1 MNAKTE
7 TTTDAQNELIA
18 QVKAGRRVSA
28 PIFAVTTPDQAAVE
42 RLICENLNNDTV
54 PKVAW
59 DLVRGVRPRNP
70 KGLEVLQSFGEQR
83 LDQTQQDPISFLS
96 LALELP
102 QDTIVFM
109 HSANRFLEDAA
120 VMQAVLNLRDEFKGD
135 RRTLIL
141 LGPSMRLPAELIGSI
156 VEVDDPL
163 PTDERLCEI
172 VRAQVDAVDAGQL
185 EFEPTDELIAHAAEH
200 LKGTMAFGAEQSA
213 AMALRKAGFDNGL
226 LNSAAK
232 KLIEQTQGLTFEVG
246 GETFDDIGGL
256 EFAKRFGE
264 RLGHGPER
272 PTVIVRVEELEKA
285 MSGASGGDL
294 SGTSADALQVL
305 LSEME
310 DNGWSGLLAYGAP
323 GAGKSLYSKSLAN
336 TLGAKGLRFDPNAT
350 KGSLV
355 GQSEQNIRAAMKTL
369 KTIGGTR
376 VFFVASV
383 NRLENLPPELQ
394 RRFRCGVWFFDLPTD
409 EQRPAIWAINRAKHS
424 IPEDYE
430 TPDQTD
436 LTGADIRNICETAH
450 RLDCTLIEALEFVV
464 PLKTQSPAAIA
475 EARANAKDRFID
487 ANQGGC
493 YKLPADRKAAARKGR
508 KRQVALE
515 D

>member
-1 MNAKTE
+1 M
-7 TTTDAQNELIA
+7 TTQAQNELIRA
-18 QVKAGRRVSA
+18 IKAGRRVSV
-28 PIFAVTTPDQAAVE
+28 PVFAVTTPDQAAVE
-42 RLICENLNNDTV
+42 RLICEHLNDDQV

-70 KGLEVLQSFGEQR
+70 KGLEVLQSFGEQA
-83 LDQTQQDPISFLS
+83 LNQTQQDPIAFLS

-102 QDTIVFM
+102 ESCIVFM
-109 HSANRFLEDAA
+109 HSAHRFLSDAA
-120 VMQAVLNLRDEFKGD
+120 VAQAVLNLRDEFKSD
-135 RRTLIL
+135 RRTLL
-141 LGPSMRLPAELIGSI
+141 MLGPSMELPSELIGSV

-163 PTDERLCEI
+163 PNDERLREI
-172 VRAQVDAVDAGQL
+172 VRSQLEAVDADQL
-185 EFEPTDELIAHAAEH
+185 EFEVTDELVAHTAEH

-213 AMALRKAGFDNGL
+213 AMALRKAGFDGDL
-226 LNSAAK
+226 LNGAAK

-256 EFAKRFGE
+256 EFAKEFGQ
-264 RLGHGPER
+264 RLGNGPER

-310 DNGWSGLLAYGAP
+310 DNGWSGMLAYGAP

-369 KTIGGTR
+369 RTIGGTR

-383 NRLENLPPELQ
+383 NKLENLPPELQ

-409 EQRPAIWAINRAKHS
+409 EQRPAIWAINREKHG
-424 IPEDYE
+424 IDPEDE
-430 TPDQTD
+430 TPDETD

-450 RLDCTLIEALEFVV
+450 RLGCTLREALQFVV

-475 EARANAKDRFID
+475 EARARAKDRFID
-487 ANQGGC
+487 ANAGGT
-493 YKLPADRKAAARKGR
+493 YKLPGERKAAKGR
-508 KRQVALE
+508 RGRKVNL
-515 D
+515 DD